1 MVLYS
6 VHLCLQWPV
15 EWVLVLFLDLDDLF
29 KSHWFKEE
37 FQFLL
42 GMGVLQDSWLWNPK
56 WFSLEVFLF
65 LAPQHSPAFS
75 HWKKKMELFNYM
87 VLFLDYRLFGFCFER
102 TFCSVLFSFTTQ
114 MLSHSMA
121 PFSSVQLSLVQFRS
135 VILSFLVCCGVSF
148 ISELC

>member
-15 EWVLVLFLDLDDLF
+15 EWVLVLFPDLDYLF

-37 FQFLL
+37 FQFLP
-42 GMGVLQDSWLWNPK
+42 GMEVLQDSWLWNTK

-65 LAPQHSPAFS
+65 LAPQHSPALS
-75 HWKKKMELFNYM
+75 HWKKMGLLYYM
-87 VLFLDYRLFGFCFER
+87 VLFLGYRLFGLCFER

-114 MLSHSMA
+114 MLSHSTA
-121 PFSSVQLSLVQFRS
+121 SLSSVQLSLVQFRS
-135 VILSFLVCCGVSF
+135 VILSYLVYCGVSF